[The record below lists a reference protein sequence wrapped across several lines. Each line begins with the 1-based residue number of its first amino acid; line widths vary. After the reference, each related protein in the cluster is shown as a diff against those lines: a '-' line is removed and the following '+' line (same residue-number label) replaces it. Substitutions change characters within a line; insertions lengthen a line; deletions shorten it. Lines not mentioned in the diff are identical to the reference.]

1 MNFVKLKNTKGDTLL
16 VNLNNVSY
24 IKEEEKS
31 KSLFQ
36 ICFNDGKDSELIP
49 NTLDEFISDLE
60 SLGFDKKDK

>member
-24 IKEEEKS
+24 VKEEEKS
-31 KSLFQ
+31 KSLIQ

-49 NTLDEFISDLE
+49 NTLDEFISDLVD
-60 SLGFDKKDK
+60 LGFNKKDK